1 MRGPF
6 ATSQSK
12 DQLLHASERTI
23 YYILVKESTVSHLW
37 NALFWHL
44 SERSYSD
51 ISVKGPIVTP
61 WWKVLFW
68 HKWEAHLLHP
78 SERTNSYTLVNGL
91 ILTSQWKALLT
102 CQWNR
107 GNFLRRLS
115 VIILPGFFLIWTFGS
130 NRTDVWPNGLLF
142 NPVTLFI
149 DSKALRGS
157 LYAPGAGVT
166 FLSGVNLWKNH
177 HSYTVINMQ
186 IKQRQLVEWSNFCFM
201 PLSTIFRYIVETV
214 FSCRVSSNIW
224 STISFKLQ
232 GWAHFSIS

>member
-1 MRGPF
+1 MKDPIVISQWKTQLLYPSERTNCYIPVRGPF

-12 DQLLHASERTI
+12 DQ
-23 YYILVKESTVSHLW
+23 
-37 NALFWHL
+37 
-44 SERSYSD
+44 
-51 ISVKGPIVTP
+51 PIVTCQ
-61 WWKVLFW
+61 
-68 HKWEAHLLHP
+68 WENHLLHP
-78 SERTNSYTLVNGL
+78 SERINCFTPVKCL